1 MILAGSLKHP
11 THEAPYTYMPFRH
24 SPQNCV
30 GMRFSLLEIMVT
42 LVRLPRKL
50 RSMSTQRLPKASYA
64 ACQWL
69 DGTAIHTPP
78 PSLTDRA
85 VITNRVAPGS

>member
-11 THEAPYTYMPFRH
+11 THEAPCTYMPFRH
-24 SPQNCV
+24 SPRNCV

-42 LVRLPRKL
+42 LVRLPRKYKL
-50 RSMSTQRLPKASYA
+50 ERTKETAASYA

>member
-1 MILAGSLKHP
+1 
-11 THEAPYTYMPFRH
+11 
-24 SPQNCV
+24 
-30 GMRFSLLEIMVT
+30 MRFSLLEIMVT
-42 LVRLPRKL
+42 LVRLPRKYKL
-50 RSMSTQRLPKASYA
+50 ERTKETAASYP